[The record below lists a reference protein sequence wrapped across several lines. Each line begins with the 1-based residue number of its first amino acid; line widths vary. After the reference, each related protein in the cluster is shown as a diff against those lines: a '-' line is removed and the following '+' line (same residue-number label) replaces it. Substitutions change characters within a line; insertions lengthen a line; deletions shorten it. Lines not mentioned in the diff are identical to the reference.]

1 MNHTITIKKGLDIPL
16 GGDAERFVV
25 DMRSEE
31 RFAVK
36 PPDVVGFTP
45 RLLVGEGDEVF
56 AGQPLVEDKRDPRLT
71 LPSPVSGKV
80 SAIVRGEKRKLMEVV
95 VEADSAVK
103 SAKTENPGL
112 TPEAPVWWMIKERPF
127 GAIADPDHNPKGI
140 FVSMRDTNP
149 LAPDI

>member
-1 MNHTITIKKGLDIPL
+1 MNHTIKIKKGLDIPL

-31 RFAVK
+31 RYAVK

-56 AGQPLVEDKRDPRLT
+56 AGQPLVEDKRDGRLT

-95 VEADSAVK
+95 VEADSVVK
-103 SAKTENPGL
+103 TAKAENRGL
-112 TPEAPVWWMIKERPF
+112 RPEAPVWWMIKERPF
-127 GAIADPDHNPKGI
+127 GTIADPDHRT
-140 FVSMRDTNP
+140 SP
-149 LAPDI
+149 LS